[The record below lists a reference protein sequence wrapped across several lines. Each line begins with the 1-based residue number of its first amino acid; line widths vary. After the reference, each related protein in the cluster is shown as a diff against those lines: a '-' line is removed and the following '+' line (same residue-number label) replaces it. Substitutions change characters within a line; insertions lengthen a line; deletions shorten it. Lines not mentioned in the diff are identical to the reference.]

1 MSKRAGPSPHRA
13 AGLVTATHVTR
24 SLPMA
29 VKLAMVISIAA
40 LVLAA
45 CGGGSASG
53 GSSPYLRGQQANDPE
68 LRAGRT
74 VYVANCA
81 RCHGTSGEG
90 RIGPRL
96 AGRVGDRFPDIA
108 DQISVVEG
116 GRGLMPGFEGRLSDE
131 QIRAV
136 VRYEREVL

>member
-1 MSKRAGPSPHRA
+1 
-13 AGLVTATHVTR
+13 VTR
-24 SLPMA
+24 SLPTA
-29 VKLAMVISIAA
+29 VKLPMVISIAA
-40 LVLAA
+40 LVLTA
-45 CGGGSASG
+45 CGGGGASG
-53 GSSPYLRGQQANDPE
+53 GSSPYPRGQQANDPE

-96 AGRVGDRFPDIA
+96 AGRVEDRFPDIT
-108 DQISVVEG
+108 DQIAAVAG
-116 GRGLMPGFEGRLSDE
+116 GRGLMPGFERRLTNE